1 MKIKDPDE
9 KLREILFGDEDHP
22 ASLKSMSKKTKIP
35 YSTLTRHRRYPS
47 SIPLENL
54 RKIVKW
60 NGLDDKEIRGL
71 FE

>member
-1 MKIKDPDE
+1 MKDPDA
-9 KLREILFGDEDHP
+9 KRREILFGTKKNP
-22 ASLKSMSKKTKIP
+22 AKLTEMAKDTKIA
-35 YSTLTRHRRYPS
+35 YSTLTRYRRYPS

-60 NGLDDKEIRGL
+60 NGLDEKEIRGL